1 MIEGLTADFLVL
13 VHLGF
18 MAIVLLG
25 GRLVRRWPGVAV
37 LHIPCVLWGA
47 VVELGGWWC
56 PLTDL
61 ELHFRQLAG
70 EAGYGGGFIDHYV
83 TPLVYPPGLSRGL
96 QAFLGGVVLI
106 VNLFLYWQVVRN
118 RAHRRNGRKGK

>member
-18 MAIVLLG
+18 MAFVLLG
-25 GRLVRRWPGVAV
+25 GLLVRRWPGVAV
-37 LHIPCVLWGA
+37 LHIPCALWGA

-118 RAHRRNGRKGK
+118 RAHRRNGRKRK

>member
-18 MAIVLLG
+18 MAFVLLG
-25 GRLVRRWPGVAV
+25 GRLIRRWPKAAF
-37 LHIPCVLWGA
+37 LHIPCALWGA
-47 VVELGGWWC
+47 AVELGGWWC

-96 QAFLGGVVLI
+96 QVFLGGVVLV
-106 VNLFLYWQVVRN
+106 VNFFLYWQALRYRAHGRN
-118 RAHRRNGRKGK
+118 RREGK